1 MENKTKQS
9 LKMLSLVNKRRTE
22 LKIMNYG
29 AAILSLK
36 MKDKHQKEINVIVSP
51 KPEEF
56 LTADYWERNQCF
68 GASIGRYAGR
78 ISEGKFKIGKEEY
91 SLYQKDGVHLH
102 GGEFGFQYKFWSFQE
117 ENSGENPS
125 VKLQYVSPD
134 GEEGYPG
141 KLTATVKYTLTEK
154 DEVLI
159 EYTATTDKKTVVNLT
174 NHAYF
179 NLNGNGSVSDH
190 FLQIKAKKMLEVN
203 EKQLPTG
210 NLVKLKGNP
219 KDYRENKLIGN
230 RHLDDVYVLAT
241 DEEEVAAQLFSPL
254 TGVKMELRT
263 NQPAMVAYAPESLP
277 EEFSYTTN
285 FAEYPSICLE
295 AQNFPDAPNFRNFPS
310 SVLEPG
316 KVYQNRIS
324 LQFSVKE

>member
-1 MENKTKQS
+1 
-9 LKMLSLVNKRRTE
+9 MLSLVNKKKTE

-51 KPEEF
+51 KPEDF
-56 LTADYWERNQCF
+56 LTEDYWERNQCF

-78 ISEGKFKIGKEEY
+78 ISDGKFKIGKEEY
-91 SLYQKDGVHLH
+91 SLYAKEGVHLH
-102 GGEFGFQYKFWSFQE
+102 GGKFGFQYKFWSFQE

-125 VKLQYVSPD
+125 IKLKYISPD

-141 KLTATVKYTLTEK
+141 KLTATVKYTLTEA

-159 EYTATTDKKTVVNLT
+159 EYTATTDKTTVVNLT

-210 NLVKLKGNP
+210 NLVKLKGHP
-219 KDYRENKLIGN
+219 KDYRESKLIGN
-230 RHLDDVYVLAT
+230 RQLDDVYVLAT

-263 NQPAMVAYAPESLP
+263 NQPAIVAYAPESLP
-277 EEFSYTTN
+277 DEFTYTTK

-310 SVLEPG
+310 SVLQPG
-316 KVYQNRIS
+316 EEYHNRIS
-324 LQFSVKE
+324 LKFFVKE